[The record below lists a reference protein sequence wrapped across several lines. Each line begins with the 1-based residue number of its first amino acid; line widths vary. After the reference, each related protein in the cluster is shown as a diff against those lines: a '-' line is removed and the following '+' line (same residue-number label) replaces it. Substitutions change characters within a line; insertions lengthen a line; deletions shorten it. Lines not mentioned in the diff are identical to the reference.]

1 VIDIPK
7 TAAELQKKFNLTP
20 SGLEQLRQQVE
31 KERCKRDPF
40 YFINEYVKIE
50 DRDVEGIVIPFKL
63 WESQTPVMN
72 ALVNE
77 RLVQVMK
84 ANQLGL
90 TWLIISYATWRM
102 IYNAGY
108 SVKAISETEIK
119 AKEIVRR
126 VDFILRH
133 LPKWFIDDQKTDGQ
147 YFESTALS
155 VTIYQGT
162 GKEESNLQ
170 AFASSPKAGASFT
183 ASLFLF
189 DEWALQ
195 EAAREIWTYAFPT
208 INRPTGG
215 QVIGISTIERG
226 TLFEDIW
233 RGKNGFKKI
242 FLGWF
247 SDPRRD
253 RAWYDNTLQELG
265 FDETRKHYPA
275 TPEEALAIPG
285 GAYFS
290 KFDSLVHIQEPKEK
304 IPDFY
309 LKYRVM
315 DYGLDMLAC
324 YFIWVDTYG
333 NARIYREIHKPNLVI
348 SHAAY
353 YILKESGADLPES
366 LDTWDNLTKA
376 EKKNIAETT
385 KEKFITTFAPPDL
398 FERSKENF
406 NKSLDIVWAE
416 NGIPLSKTSKSAT
429 GKDFE
434 TGCILLSQWL
444 EPYITRNV
452 VTGEEYRTAKLTID
466 RDAAPNFVHSLL
478 NIQKDKNRPEVY
490 SKTPHNLT
498 HSVDSMRG
506 FVISYIGTA
515 IDKEEEERKRE
526 EFLRD
531 TAFPQ
536 LILEK
541 ERTGDGDLQF

>member
-1 VIDIPK
+1 MPTPK
-7 TAAELQKKFNLTP
+7 TAEELLKQFNLTP
-20 SGLEQLRQQVE
+20 KSLEQLRKQVE

-40 YFINEYVKIE
+40 YFINNYVKIE
-50 DRDVEGIVIPFKL
+50 DRDVEGIVIPFNL
-63 WESQTPVMN
+63 WESQTPVLN
-72 ALVNE
+72 ALTNE

-90 TWLIISYATWRM
+90 TWLIIAYATWRM
-102 IYNAGY
+102 IFNSGY

-133 LPKWFIDDQKTDGQ
+133 LPKWFIDDKKTEGQ

-155 VTIYQGT
+155 VTIYPEGE
-162 GKEESNLQ
+162 GEESNIQ

-195 EAAREIWTYAFPT
+195 ESAREIWTYAFPT

-233 RGKNGFKKI
+233 RADNGFKKI

-253 RAWYDNTLQELG
+253 KAWYDNTLRELG
-265 FDETRKHYPA
+265 IDETRKHYPA

-290 KFDSLVHIQEPKEK
+290 KFDMLVHIQEPKEK

-309 LKYRVM
+309 VKYRVL

-333 NARIYREIHKPNLVI
+333 NARIYKEIHRPNLVI
-348 SHAAY
+348 SHATY
-353 YILKESGADLPES
+353 YILKESGAEMPES
-366 LDTWDNLTKA
+366 PELWDSLNKL
-376 EKKNIAETT
+376 EKKRISETA
-385 KEKFITTFAPPDL
+385 KEKFAMTFAPPDL
-398 FERSKENF
+398 FEKSKENY

-416 NGIPLSKTSKSAT
+416 NGVVLTKS

-444 EPYITRNV
+444 APYVTKNV
-452 VTGEEYRTAKLTID
+452 VSGEEYKTAKLTID
-466 RDAAPNFVHSLL
+466 RDAAPNLVHSLL

-490 SKTPHNLT
+490 SKIPHNLT
-498 HSVDSMRG
+498 HSVDGLRYWVSEY
-506 FVISYIGTA
+506 ISTA
-515 IDKEEEERKRE
+515 IDKEEDQRKRE
-526 EFLRD
+526 EELRM
-531 TAFPQ
+531 TAYPQ
-536 LILEK
+536 IILAN
-541 ERTGDGDLQF
+541 ERISDGDLQF